1 MYLWGT
7 MSRGF
12 FISSE
17 TEDRN
22 IPHLKKAVVAI

>member
-7 MSRGF
+7 MSKSF

-22 IPHLKKAVVAI
+22 IPHLKMAVDAI